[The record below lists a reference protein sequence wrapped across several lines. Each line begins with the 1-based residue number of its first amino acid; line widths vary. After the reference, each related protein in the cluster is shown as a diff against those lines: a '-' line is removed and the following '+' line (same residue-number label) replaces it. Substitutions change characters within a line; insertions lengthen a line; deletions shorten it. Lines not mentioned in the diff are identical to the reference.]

1 MREIEFLPDWYPK
14 VRKRKRMV
22 ALQAYVTLILMC
34 GLGLWM
40 LLVQR
45 NVHARE
51 FELDS
56 LRNDLD
62 QSETELARL
71 EELLQLQRQFGQ
83 QDQIF
88 NKIGRP
94 IATTKLI
101 TTLEQMMPSDMA
113 LLDLTLETEEPN
125 RNSNS
130 GAYGGGGGGLAARA
144 AREKELES
152 AKLRFKMH
160 GVAPTDTDLGEFL
173 HKLTGR
179 PFFKKVE
186 LLYSHER
193 QDRGHVMREF
203 EVTFVM
209 DLAGVTGHASA
220 SASASANAGAAGG
233 R

>member
-1 MREIEFLPDWYPK
+1 VRELEFLPDWYPR

-22 ALQAYVTLILMC
+22 ALQTWVTLTVMC

-51 FELDS
+51 VEVES
-56 LRNDLD
+56 LRTDLD
-62 QSETELARL
+62 RSETDLARL
-71 EELLQLQRQFGQ
+71 EDLLQLQRQLGQ

-88 NKIGRP
+88 LKIGRP
-94 IATTKLI
+94 VETTKLI
-101 TTLEQMMPSDMA
+101 TTLEQMMPTDMA
-113 LLDLTLETEEPN
+113 LLDLQVETEEPN
-125 RNSNS
+125 HLNPGS
-130 GAYGGGGGGLAARA
+130 GYANMSGGLAARA
-144 AREKELES
+144 AREKEQES
-152 AKLRFKMH
+152 PKLRFRMH

-179 PFFKKVE
+179 PFFKNVE

-203 EVTFVM
+203 ELTFNM
-209 DLAGVTGHASA
+209 ELAGLS
-220 SASASANAGAAGG
+220 AAG
-233 R
+233 RR

>member
-1 MREIEFLPDWYPK
+1 MREIEFLPAWYPK

-22 ALQAYVTLILMC
+22 ALQAWVTLTLMC
-34 GLGLWM
+34 GLGMWM

-45 NVHARE
+45 NVQARE
-51 FELDS
+51 IEIKG
-56 LRNDLD
+56 LRSDLD

-71 EELLQLQRQFGQ
+71 EDLLQLQRQLGQ

-88 NKIGRP
+88 LKIGRP
-94 IATTKLI
+94 IETTKLI
-101 TTLEQMMPSDMA
+101 TTLEQMMPTDMA
-113 LLDLTLETEEPN
+113 LLDLSVETEEPN
-125 RNSNS
+125 RANSN
-130 GAYGGGGGGLAARA
+130 YGGGGGGLAARA
-144 AREKELES
+144 AREKEMES
-152 AKLRFKMH
+152 PKLRFRMH

-179 PFFKKVE
+179 PFFKNVE

-203 EVTFVM
+203 EITFAMELV
-209 DLAGVTGHASA
+209 GINS
-220 SASASANAGAAGG
+220 AGG

>member
-1 MREIEFLPDWYPK
+1 MREVEFLPDWYPK

-22 ALQAYVTLILMC
+22 ALQAWVTLTLMC

-45 NVHARE
+45 NVHARDL
-51 FELDS
+51 ELDG
-56 LRNDLD
+56 LRKDLT
-62 QSETELARL
+62 QSEAELARL
-71 EELLQLQRQFGQ
+71 EELLQLQRQLGQ

-94 IATTKLI
+94 VETTKLI
-101 TTLEQMMPSDMA
+101 TTLEQMMPTDMA
-113 LLDLTLETEEPN
+113 LLDLSLEGEEQ
-125 RNSNS
+125 R
-130 GAYGGGGGGLAARA
+130 GGGGSSAWGGGLAGRA
-144 AREKELES
+144 AREKEQETP
-152 AKLRFKMH
+152 KLRFRLR

-179 PFFKKVE
+179 PFFKNVE

-193 QDRGHVMREF
+193 QDRGHIMREF

-209 DLAGVTGHASA
+209 ELAGV
-220 SASASANAGAAGG
+220 AGAGG

>member
-1 MREIEFLPDWYPK
+1 MRELEFLPDWYPK

-22 ALQAYVTLILMC
+22 ALQAWVTIILMC

-51 FELDS
+51 VEVES
-56 LRNDLD
+56 LSKDLN

-71 EELLQLQRQFGQ
+71 EDLLQLQRQLGQ

-88 NKIGRP
+88 LKIGRP
-94 IATTKLI
+94 VETTKLI
-101 TTLEQMMPSDMA
+101 TTLEQMMPTDMA
-113 LLDLTLETEEPN
+113 LLDLTVETEDPQ
-125 RNSNS
+125 RN
-130 GAYGGGGGGLAARA
+130 GGGSGSGSSYSSANSGGGLAARA
-144 AREKELES
+144 AREKELETP
-152 AKLRFKMH
+152 KLRFRMH

-173 HKLTGR
+173 HKLTGK
-179 PFFKKVE
+179 PFFKDVE

-203 EVTFVM
+203 ELTFMM
-209 DLAGVTGHASA
+209 DLAGTSRSGGS
-220 SASASANAGAAGG
+220 GAGG

>member
-1 MREIEFLPDWYPK
+1 MREVEFLPDWHPK

-22 ALQAYVTLILMC
+22 ALQAWVTLTLMC

-45 NVHARE
+45 NVHARDL
-51 FELDS
+51 ELDG
-56 LRNDLD
+56 LRKDLT

-71 EELLQLQRQFGQ
+71 EELLQLQRQLGQ

-94 IATTKLI
+94 VETTKLI
-101 TTLEQMMPSDMA
+101 TTLEQMMPTDMA
-113 LLDLTLETEEPN
+113 LLDLSLEGEEQ
-125 RNSNS
+125 R
-130 GAYGGGGGGLAARA
+130 GGGGGSAWGGGLAGRA
-144 AREKELES
+144 AREKEQETP
-152 AKLRFKMH
+152 KLRFRLR

-179 PFFKKVE
+179 PFFKNVE

-193 QDRGHVMREF
+193 QDRGHIMREF

-209 DLAGVTGHASA
+209 ELAGV
-220 SASASANAGAAGG
+220 AGAGG

>member
-1 MREIEFLPDWYPK
+1 MRELEFPPDWYPR

-22 ALQAYVTLILMC
+22 ALQTWVTLTMMC

-51 FELDS
+51 VEVES
-56 LRNDLD
+56 LRTDLD
-62 QSETELARL
+62 KSESDLARL
-71 EELLQLQRQFGQ
+71 EDLLQLQRQLGQ

-88 NKIGRP
+88 LKIGRP
-94 IATTKLI
+94 VATTRII
-101 TTLEQMMPSDMA
+101 TTLEQMMPTDMA
-113 LLDLTLETEEPN
+113 LLDLQVETEEPN
-125 RNSNS
+125 RASNN
-130 GAYGGGGGGLAARA
+130 GYTNMNGGLAARA
-144 AREKELES
+144 AREKEQES
-152 AKLRFKMH
+152 PKLRFRMH

-179 PFFKKVE
+179 PFFKNVE

-203 EVTFVM
+203 ELTFNM
-209 DLAGVTGHASA
+209 ELAGLNSA
-220 SASASANAGAAGG
+220 G
-233 R
+233 RR

>member
-1 MREIEFLPDWYPK
+1 MREVEFLPDWYPK

-22 ALQAYVTLILMC
+22 ALQAWVTLTLMV
-34 GLGLWM
+34 GLGMWM

-51 FELDS
+51 LELDG
-56 LRNDLD
+56 LRKDLT
-62 QSETELARL
+62 QSEAELARL
-71 EELLQLQRQFGQ
+71 EELLQLQRQLGQ

-94 IATTKLI
+94 VETTKLL

-113 LLDLTLETEEPN
+113 LLDLSVDTEDAP
-125 RNSNS
+125 R
-130 GAYGGGGGGLAARA
+130 GGGGGGGAAGAWGGGLAGRA
-144 AREKELES
+144 AREKEQETP
-152 AKLRFKMH
+152 KLRFRLR

-179 PFFKKVE
+179 PFFKNVE

-193 QDRGHVMREF
+193 QDRGHIMREF

-209 DLAGVTGHASA
+209 ELAGV
-220 SASASANAGAAGG
+220 AGAGG

>member
-1 MREIEFLPDWYPK
+1 MREVEFLPDWYPK

-22 ALQAYVTLILMC
+22 ALQAWVTLTLMV

-51 FELDS
+51 LELDG
-56 LRNDLD
+56 LRHDLT

-71 EELLQLQRQFGQ
+71 EELLQLQRQLGQ

-94 IATTKLI
+94 IETTKLI
-101 TTLEQMMPSDMA
+101 TTLEQMMPADMA
-113 LLDLTLETEEPN
+113 LLELWVDSEEPN
-125 RNSNS
+125 R
-130 GAYGGGGGGLAARA
+130 GGGGGGAGYSGGLAGRA
-144 AREKELES
+144 AREKEQES
-152 AKLRFKMH
+152 PRLRFRLH
-160 GVAPTDTDLGEFL
+160 GVAPSDTDLGEFL

-179 PFFKKVE
+179 PFFKNVE

-203 EVTFVM
+203 QLTFVM
-209 DLAGVTGHASA
+209 ELAGV
-220 SASASANAGAAGG
+220 AGAGG

>member
-1 MREIEFLPDWYPK
+1 VREVEFLPDWYPK

-22 ALQAYVTLILMC
+22 ALQAWVTLTLMV

-51 FELDS
+51 IELDT
-56 LRNDLD
+56 LRKDLT
-62 QSETELARL
+62 QSEAELARL
-71 EELLQLQRQFGQ
+71 EELLQLQRQLGQ

-94 IATTKLI
+94 IETTKLI
-101 TTLEQMMPSDMA
+101 ATLEQMMPSDMA
-113 LLDLTLETEEPN
+113 LLDLSLESEEPMRGN
-125 RNSNS
+125 
-130 GAYGGGGGGLAARA
+130 GGGGGGGGWGGGLAGRA
-144 AREKELES
+144 AREKEQETP
-152 AKLRFKMH
+152 KLRFRLR

-179 PFFKKVE
+179 PFFKNVE

-193 QDRGHVMREF
+193 KDRGHVMREF
-203 EVTFVM
+203 EVTFTM
-209 DLAGVTGHASA
+209 ELAGV
-220 SASASANAGAAGG
+220 AGAGG

>member
-1 MREIEFLPDWYPK
+1 MRELEFLPDWYPR

-22 ALQAYVTLILMC
+22 ALQTWVTLTMMC

-51 FELDS
+51 VEVES
-56 LRNDLD
+56 LRTDLD
-62 QSETELARL
+62 KSESDLARL
-71 EELLQLQRQFGQ
+71 EDLLQLQRQLGQ

-88 NKIGRP
+88 LKIGRP
-94 IATTKLI
+94 VATTRII
-101 TTLEQMMPSDMA
+101 TTLEQMMPTDMA
-113 LLDLTLETEEPN
+113 LLDLQVETEEPN
-125 RNSNS
+125 RASNN
-130 GAYGGGGGGLAARA
+130 GYTNMNGGLAARA
-144 AREKELES
+144 AREKEQES
-152 AKLRFKMH
+152 PKLRFRMH

-179 PFFKKVE
+179 PFFKNVE

-203 EVTFVM
+203 ELTFNM
-209 DLAGVTGHASA
+209 ELAGLNSA
-220 SASASANAGAAGG
+220 G
-233 R
+233 RR

>member
-1 MREIEFLPDWYPK
+1 MREVEFLPDWYPK

-22 ALQAYVTLILMC
+22 ALQAWVTLILFC

-45 NVHARE
+45 NVHARDL
-51 FELDS
+51 ELDG
-56 LRNDLD
+56 LRKDLT

-71 EELLQLQRQFGQ
+71 EELLQLQRQLGQ

-94 IATTKLI
+94 VETTKLI
-101 TTLEQMMPSDMA
+101 TTLEQMMPTDMA
-113 LLDLTLETEEPN
+113 LLDLSLEGEEQ
-125 RNSNS
+125 R
-130 GAYGGGGGGLAARA
+130 GGGGGSAWGGGLAGRA
-144 AREKELES
+144 AREKEQETP
-152 AKLRFKMH
+152 KLRFRLR

-179 PFFKKVE
+179 PFFKNVE

-193 QDRGHVMREF
+193 QDRGHIMREF

-209 DLAGVTGHASA
+209 ELAGV
-220 SASASANAGAAGG
+220 AGAGG

>member
-51 FELDS
+51 LELDG
-56 LRNDLD
+56 LRSDLD

-130 GAYGGGGGGLAARA
+130 GAYGGGYGSGLAARA

-179 PFFKKVE
+179 PFFKNVE

-203 EVTFVM
+203 EITFTM
-209 DLAGVTGHASA
+209 DLAGLNGP
-220 SASASANAGAAGG
+220 GG

>member
-1 MREIEFLPDWYPK
+1 MREVEFLPDWYPK

-22 ALQAYVTLILMC
+22 ALQAWVTLTLMC

-45 NVHARE
+45 NVHARDL
-51 FELDS
+51 ELDG
-56 LRNDLD
+56 LRKDLT

-71 EELLQLQRQFGQ
+71 EELLQLQRQLGQ

-94 IATTKLI
+94 IETTKLI

-113 LLDLTLETEEPN
+113 LLDLSLESEESL
-125 RNSNS
+125 RGSV
-130 GAYGGGGGGLAARA
+130 GGGGGAWGGGLAGRA
-144 AREKELES
+144 AREKEQETP
-152 AKLRFKMH
+152 KLRFRLR

-179 PFFKKVE
+179 PFFKNVE

-193 QDRGHVMREF
+193 QDRGHIMREF

-209 DLAGVTGHASA
+209 ELAGV
-220 SASASANAGAAGG
+220 AGAGG

>member
-1 MREIEFLPDWYPK
+1 MRELEFLPDWYPK
-14 VRKRKRMV
+14 VRKRKRQV
-22 ALQAYVTLILMC
+22 ALQAWVTIILMC

-51 FELDS
+51 IEVES
-56 LRNDLD
+56 LRKDLD

-71 EELLQLQRQFGQ
+71 EDLLQLQRQLGQ

-88 NKIGRP
+88 LKIGRP
-94 IATTKLI
+94 VETTKLI
-101 TTLEQMMPSDMA
+101 TTLEQMMPTDMA
-113 LLDLTLETEEPN
+113 LLDLTVETEEPN
-125 RNSNS
+125 RS
-130 GAYGGGGGGLAARA
+130 GGGGSSYSNSSSGGLAARA
-144 AREKELES
+144 AREKELETP
-152 AKLRFKMH
+152 KLRFRMH

-173 HKLTGR
+173 HKLTGKS
-179 PFFKKVE
+179 FFKDVE

-203 EVTFVM
+203 ELTFM
-209 DLAGVTGHASA
+209 MELPATSSG
-220 SASASANAGAAGG
+220 GG

>member
-1 MREIEFLPDWYPK
+1 MREVEFLPDWYPK

-22 ALQAYVTLILMC
+22 ALQAWVTLTLMC

-45 NVHARE
+45 NVHARDL
-51 FELDS
+51 ELDG
-56 LRNDLD
+56 LRKDLT

-71 EELLQLQRQFGQ
+71 EELLQLQRQLGQ

-94 IATTKLI
+94 VETTKLI
-101 TTLEQMMPSDMA
+101 TTLEQMMPTDMA
-113 LLDLTLETEEPN
+113 LLDLSLEGEEQ
-125 RNSNS
+125 R
-130 GAYGGGGGGLAARA
+130 GGGGGSAWGGGLAGRA
-144 AREKELES
+144 AREKEQETP
-152 AKLRFKMH
+152 KLRFRLR

-179 PFFKKVE
+179 PFFKNVE

-193 QDRGHVMREF
+193 KDRGHVMREF
-203 EVTFVM
+203 EVTFTM
-209 DLAGVTGHASA
+209 ELAGV
-220 SASASANAGAAGG
+220 AGAGG

>member
-1 MREIEFLPDWYPK
+1 VRELEFLPDWYPR

-22 ALQAYVTLILMC
+22 ALQTWVTITVMC

-51 FELDS
+51 VEVES
-56 LRNDLD
+56 LRTDLD
-62 QSETELARL
+62 KSETELARL
-71 EELLQLQRQFGQ
+71 EDLLQLQRQLGQ

-88 NKIGRP
+88 LKIGRP
-94 IATTKLI
+94 VETTKII
-101 TTLEQMMPSDMA
+101 TTLEQMMPTDMA
-113 LLDLTLETEEPN
+113 LLDLQVETEEPN
-125 RNSNS
+125 RANTSNGYS
-130 GAYGGGGGGLAARA
+130 NLSGGLAARA
-144 AREKELES
+144 AREKEQES
-152 AKLRFKMH
+152 PKLRFRMH

-179 PFFKKVE
+179 PFFKNVE

-203 EVTFVM
+203 ELTFNM
-209 DLAGVTGHASA
+209 ELAGL
-220 SASASANAGAAGG
+220 NAAG
-233 R
+233 RR

>member
-1 MREIEFLPDWYPK
+1 
-14 VRKRKRMV
+14 MV
-22 ALQAYVTLILMC
+22 ALQAWVTLILMC

-51 FELDS
+51 IELDG
-56 LRNDLD
+56 LRTDLT

-71 EELLQLQRQFGQ
+71 EELLQLQRQLGQ

-94 IATTKLI
+94 VEVTKLI
-101 TTLEQMMPSDMA
+101 TTLEQMMPTDMA
-113 LLDLTLETEEPN
+113 LLDLSLDTEEPL
-125 RNSNS
+125 R
-130 GAYGGGGGGLAARA
+130 GGYGGGGGFAAGGLAARA
-144 AREKELES
+144 AREKEQEN
-152 AKLRFKMH
+152 AKLRFRMR
-160 GVAPTDTDLGEFL
+160 GVAPSDTDLGEFL

-179 PFFKKVE
+179 PFFKSVE

-203 EVTFVM
+203 EITFVM
-209 DLAGVTGHASA
+209 ELAGL
-220 SASASANAGAAGG
+220 AGAGG

>member
-1 MREIEFLPDWYPK
+1 MREVEFLPEWYPK

-22 ALQAYVTLILMC
+22 ALQAWVTLTLMC

-51 FELDS
+51 IELDA
-56 LRNDLD
+56 LRSDLT

-71 EELLQLQRQFGQ
+71 EELLQLQRQLGQ

-94 IATTKLI
+94 IETTKVI

-113 LLDLTLETEEPN
+113 LLDLSLDTEEPI
-125 RNSNS
+125 RGS
-130 GAYGGGGGGLAARA
+130 GGGGAVGYSGGGLAARA
-144 AREKELES
+144 AREKEQEVP
-152 AKLRFKMH
+152 KLRFRMR

-179 PFFKKVE
+179 PFFKNVE

-203 EVTFVM
+203 ELTFVM
-209 DLAGVTGHASA
+209 ELAGI
-220 SASASANAGAAGG
+220 AGAGG

>member
-1 MREIEFLPDWYPK
+1 MRELEFLPDWYPR

-22 ALQAYVTLILMC
+22 ALQTWVTLIMMC

-51 FELDS
+51 VEVES
-56 LRNDLD
+56 LRTDLD
-62 QSETELARL
+62 KSETDLARL
-71 EELLQLQRQFGQ
+71 EDLLQLQRQLGQ

-88 NKIGRP
+88 LKIGRP
-94 IATTKLI
+94 IETTKII
-101 TTLEQMMPSDMA
+101 TTLEQMMPTDMA
-113 LLDLTLETEEPN
+113 LLDLQVENEDPT
-125 RNSNS
+125 RSSISN
-130 GAYGGGGGGLAARA
+130 GYGNGGGGGGGGGLAARA
-144 AREKELES
+144 AREKEQES
-152 AKLRFKMH
+152 PKLRFRMH

-179 PFFKKVE
+179 PFFKNVE

-203 EVTFVM
+203 ELTFNM
-209 DLAGVTGHASA
+209 ELAGLNAS
-220 SASASANAGAAGG
+220 G
-233 R
+233 RR

>member
-1 MREIEFLPDWYPK
+1 MRELEFLPDWYPR

-22 ALQAYVTLILMC
+22 ALQTWVTITVMC

-51 FELDS
+51 VEVES
-56 LRNDLD
+56 LRTDLD
-62 QSETELARL
+62 KSETELARL
-71 EELLQLQRQFGQ
+71 EDLLQLQRQLGQ

-88 NKIGRP
+88 LKIGRP
-94 IATTKLI
+94 VETTKII
-101 TTLEQMMPSDMA
+101 TTLEQMMPTDMA
-113 LLDLTLETEEPN
+113 LLDLQVETEEPN
-125 RNSNS
+125 RANTSNGYS
-130 GAYGGGGGGLAARA
+130 NLSGGLAARA
-144 AREKELES
+144 AREKEQES
-152 AKLRFKMH
+152 PKLRFRMH

-179 PFFKKVE
+179 PFFKSVE

-203 EVTFVM
+203 ELTFNM
-209 DLAGVTGHASA
+209 ELAGL
-220 SASASANAGAAGG
+220 NAAG
-233 R
+233 RR

>member
-1 MREIEFLPDWYPK
+1 MREVEFLPDWYPK

-22 ALQAYVTLILMC
+22 ALQAWVTLTLMC

-45 NVHARE
+45 NVHARDL
-51 FELDS
+51 ELDG
-56 LRNDLD
+56 LRKDLT

-71 EELLQLQRQFGQ
+71 EELLQLQRQLGQ

-94 IATTKLI
+94 VETTKLI
-101 TTLEQMMPSDMA
+101 TTLEQMMPTDMA
-113 LLDLTLETEEPN
+113 LLDLSLEGEEQ
-125 RNSNS
+125 R
-130 GAYGGGGGGLAARA
+130 GGGGGSAWGGGLAGRA
-144 AREKELES
+144 AREKEQETP
-152 AKLRFKMH
+152 KLRFRLR

-179 PFFKKVE
+179 PFFKNVE

-193 QDRGHVMREF
+193 QDRGHIMREF

-209 DLAGVTGHASA
+209 ELAGV
-220 SASASANAGAAGG
+220 AGAGG